1 MVIRALNRCPTEQ
14 QLKDL
19 IAGADLDGKFKW

>member
-1 MVIRALNRCPTEQ
+1 MVIRALNQCPTEQ

-19 IAGADLDGKFKW
+19 IAGVDLDGKFKW

>member
-1 MVIRALNRCPTEQ
+1 MVMRALNRCSTEQ

-19 IAGADLDGKFKW
+19 IAGVDLDGKFKW